1 MAFPASNPTSPVAP
15 TALLSNAGNA
25 AGLPNASG
33 FDRLTFVELVLGN
46 LLTDAPTGQS
56 ISTAGNL
63 LTSSS
68 SGRVGFT
75 TGAGS
80 STTQITSKAT
90 GFTCNTITGQITFNN
105 AALAGWTTVS
115 AIWSNSAITAN
126 TVGVFNHI
134 SGGTVG
140 VYSFGISSQTT
151 SSCNIWLTNN
161 STASVSEAVVLKYV
175 LLNGAVS

>member
-1 MAFPASNPTSPVAP
+1 MAYPATTPTTSIAA
-15 TALLSNAGNA
+15 TTLAANNATT
-25 AGLPNASG
+25 AGLPNSNG
-33 FDRLTFVELVLGN
+33 FDRLTYLEAIVGN
-46 LLTDAPTGQS
+46 LLTDAPFAYNIVTS
-56 ISTAGNL
+56 GNL

-68 SGRVGFT
+68 AGRVGFT

-90 GFTCNTITGQITFNN
+90 AFTCNTITGQITFNN

-115 AIWSNSAITAN
+115 AIWNNSAITAN
-126 TVGVFNHI
+126 TIGLFNHI

-161 STASVSEAVVLKYV
+161 STASVSEAVVLKYA
-175 LLNGAVS
+175 LFNGAVS